1 MAGWEGSCRQP
12 RGGYE
17 TPTVVATAAEV
28 AMLAGV
34 GTATPGVLA
43 LEMAMEEAEPAMG
56 TVTP

>member
-1 MAGWEGSCRQP
+1 M
-12 RGGYE
+12 
-17 TPTVVATAAEV
+17 VATAAEV